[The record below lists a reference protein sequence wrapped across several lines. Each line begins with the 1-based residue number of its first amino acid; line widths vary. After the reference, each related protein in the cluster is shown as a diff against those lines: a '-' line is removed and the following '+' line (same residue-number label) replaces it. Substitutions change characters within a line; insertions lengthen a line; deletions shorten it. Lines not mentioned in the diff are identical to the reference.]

1 VSFNTLIL
9 IASVFAASFVQ
20 GASGFG
26 YAMVMMPVLL
36 WLDFS
41 LADAIILSAVPS
53 VVQVGLGCYQLREHL
68 RWGIALKALV
78 IRVLGIPI
86 GLWILRTAGIPIGL
100 WILGRLEL
108 LSSSQIKQII
118 GLILLVVILL
128 QLSLKIKPRD
138 HLHPFWGVLAFLG
151 SGIMQGVSS
160 IGGPLT
166 VLWVMAQTWS
176 NQVSRGFILHLLLLT
191 LPIHLL
197 LLYMSYGKDMLAPVI
212 QSIWLLP
219 VVVLGTYV
227 GVVVGNR
234 ISKAQLRTVTYALLL
249 FLAISS
255 VLSPFLA

>member
-1 VSFNTLIL
+1 MSFDTLIL
-9 IASVFAASFVQ
+9 IVSVFAASFVQ

-41 LADAIILSAVPS
+41 LADAIILSAVTS

-86 GLWILRTAGIPIGL
+86 GLWM
-100 WILGRLEL
+100 LGELEQ

-138 HLHPFWGVLAFLG
+138 QLHPFWGIVAFLG

-197 LLYMSYGKDMLAPVI
+197 LLYFSYGNDMLAPVI

-219 VVVLGTYV
+219 VVALGTYV
-227 GVVVGNR
+227 GVVFGNQ

-249 FLAISS
+249 FLAVTS